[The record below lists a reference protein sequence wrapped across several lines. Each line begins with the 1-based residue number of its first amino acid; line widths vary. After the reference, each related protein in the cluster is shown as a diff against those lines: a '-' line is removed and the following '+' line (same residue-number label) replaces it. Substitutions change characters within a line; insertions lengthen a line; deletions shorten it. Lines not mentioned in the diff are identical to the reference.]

1 MDDNL
6 KSCHSR
12 SCVDDYSVKGMSDNG
27 SWIIEEEDDGPD
39 HYFDKSLDFQMC
51 SESSAVTEPV
61 ASLERE
67 GTQNITQFMSDV
79 DSEVVMTPSAYDLT
93 RNDALNPEADLGA
106 FLNRPVQLT
115 RLEWQKGSTL
125 EANIRPWFEYLT
137 HPTIVKK
144 LQNYSWISGKLHI
157 KVQING
163 GPFYFGKAIAGYRPY
178 TDKQSLSIVSSIDRL
193 TGLMKLSQRDHI
205 IIDPTESKG
214 GEIVAPFVY
223 PKPYLSLD
231 DLDESELRQMGIFQ
245 IVSFDALQNTTIE
258 TTSKVINL
266 TVFAWMEDVKLS
278 GPTYLRSE
286 SGKADEYGEGVI
298 SKPASA
304 IARAAGYFK
313 SIPGLAPYATAT
325 QIAATGV
332 SNVAQIFGFSRPV
345 SLEPIHKYRMAP
357 MGNMA
362 NSSIDEATD
371 KLSFDP
377 KQELTVNSD
386 VVGISRDDELHI
398 KDIAMKESLFNIFP
412 WGDYSGE
419 GQKLFSC
426 NVTPIVYGTQDT
438 QDPDFNQIAIQTT
451 PLMHAA
457 VPFKYWRGG
466 ITYRFEVMCSAFHR
480 GRLKLQYVPNKET
493 SNLEGD
499 MASVYTRIID
509 ISESKVF
516 EVTVNWNQNIS
527 YKEVSQITSAL
538 PPQTCAPVTRGTPLI
553 PGTSTPYL
561 PDNCNGQLAIYVQN
575 ELTSPDAKND
585 RLIYVNC
592 YVRGAEDIE
601 FAEPVEGFGQ
611 LSMFPTVLI
620 SESASS
626 WPVMQ
631 DTADGS
637 NTCVLEPIGVSKR
650 LDELNLVHF
659 GETFCTFRDM
669 LKRYNYNRTYGDI
682 KFNRVAGKF
691 QLDFT
696 LPNFPVYRGADLDG
710 GLDTVSTPVGTKNY
724 TYARTTLLNWLTPA
738 FVARRGGLRWKYIV
752 TEGDSSK
759 LSDITVE
766 RNQSNTNAFI
776 TTVRRNLADSVVADS
791 YLRAGPKASQGMY
804 ATHYSS
810 IPTAEVELPFY
821 TNLRFVD
828 AGKIK
833 SDEITESHTLRVNG
847 SVSDTQSMA
856 TVSAYVAT
864 GEDFNLSWY
873 LNSPEVYFQA
883 DAAG

>member
-6 KSCHSR
+6 KSCHTK
-12 SCVDDYSVKGMSDNG
+12 SCVDDCSVMGISEND
-27 SWIIEEEDDGPD
+27 SWIVEDEDSGPD
-39 HYFDKSLDFQMC
+39 RYFDKPSDFQLC

-61 ASLERE
+61 ASPERE

-79 DSEVVMTPSAYDLT
+79 KSEIVMTPSAYDLT
-93 RNDALNPEADLGA
+93 RSDALNPEADLGD
-106 FLNRPVQLT
+106 FLSRPIQIT
-115 RLEWQKGSTL
+115 RLEWTKGSTF
-125 EANIRPWFEYLT
+125 EANVRPWFEYLT

-157 KVQING
+157 KLQING

-178 TDKQSLSIVSSIDRL
+178 TDKQSLSIVSAVDRL

-231 DLDESELRQMGIFQ
+231 GSDETELRQMGLFQ
-245 IVSFDALQNTTIE
+245 IASFDALQNTSIE
-258 TTSKVINL
+258 VTNKVINL

-286 SGKADEYGEGVI
+286 SGKSDEYGKGVV

-304 IARAAGYFK
+304 IAKAAGYFK

-345 SLEPIHKYRMAP
+345 SLQPIHKYRIAP

-377 KQELTVNSD
+377 KQELTINSD

-412 WGDYSGE
+412 WGDYSGD

-438 QDPDFNQIAIQTT
+438 QDPDFNQVAIQTT

-480 GRLKLQYVPNKET
+480 GRLKLQYVPNTGT
-493 SNLEGD
+493 SVTEGD

-516 EVTVNWNQNIS
+516 EVTINWNQNIS

-538 PPQTCAPVTRGTPLI
+538 PPQVCAPVIRGTPAVT
-553 PGTSTPYL
+553 GTTTPYL

-575 ELTSPDAKND
+575 ELTSPDATND
-585 RLIYVNC
+585 KLVYINC

-620 SESASS
+620 SESGSS

-631 DTADGS
+631 DSADGS

-682 KFNRVAGKF
+682 QFNKLAGKF

-724 TYARTTLLNWLTPA
+724 TYARTTLLNWLAPA
-738 FVARRGGLRWKYIV
+738 YVARRGGLRWKYIV

-759 LSDITVE
+759 LSDITLE

-776 TTVRRNLADSVVADS
+776 STVRRNLADGIVADS

-804 ATHYSS
+804 ATHFNS
-810 IPTAEVELPFY
+810 IPTVEVELPFY

-828 AGKIK
+828 AGKIN
-833 SDEITESHTLRVNG
+833 SDEITESHTLRING